1 MTPHTSDDVTAVLP
15 VFRICRYMLEL
26 TGDQRPST
34 VVFVNTELLVAT
46 KLQMCQQNACM
57 LTMKHLLQINYELC
71 LWKDVGGFL
80 GRFAPRNTYWV
91 TDAPQTM
98 REGALYTL
106 VWYRDEYSPL
116 DDYEDDLL

>member
-1 MTPHTSDDVTAVLP
+1 M
-15 VFRICRYMLEL
+15 
-26 TGDQRPST
+26 
-34 VVFVNTELLVAT
+34 
-46 KLQMCQQNACM
+46 
-57 LTMKHLLQINYELC
+57 
-71 LWKDVGGFL
+71 WKDVGGFL

-116 DDYEDDLL
+116 EDYVDDLL